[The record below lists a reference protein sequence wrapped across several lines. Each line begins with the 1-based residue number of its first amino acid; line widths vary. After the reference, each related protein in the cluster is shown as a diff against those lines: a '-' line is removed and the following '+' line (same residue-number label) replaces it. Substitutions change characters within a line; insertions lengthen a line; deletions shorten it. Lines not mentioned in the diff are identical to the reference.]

1 MTKMRE
7 QEPVDRFKAVWLI
20 FVILGLGT
28 LLPWNFFMTAIQY
41 FKYRLQ
47 DVDVS
52 STVPTSNATSTM
64 NVSAIPSENHLQRKF
79 GNIMTLSA
87 MLPML
92 IFSCLNSLLLP
103 RIPQTL
109 RISGSI
115 IAIFILFLLTAILV
129 KISIE
134 PLTFF
139 IVTMVT
145 IVFINC
151 FGAVLQGSLFGLVS
165 LLPASYTTPI
175 MSGQGLAGTFAAL
188 AMICAIASGAE
199 QSDIAF
205 GYFSTAFVVVL
216 LALLCYHAL
225 PHLEF
230 SRYHFKRKSEEWRK
244 AQQEEGFSKM
254 DLIKQDPTYTNE
266 RRSSANLMET
276 HIVEQDGEL
285 SIINILRKIWPT
297 ALQVWLVFTVTIGV
311 FPSVT
316 VDARSSVSADGLWG
330 VYFIPISCFLAFNVF
345 DWLGRSL
352 TAVCMWPRKDSKWL
366 PAFIISRLVFVP
378 LFMLC
383 NVHPRKL
390 TVVFT
395 HDAWYICF
403 MVVFAFSNGYL
414 ASLCMCYGPQNASAK
429 EAETAGAIMSFF
441 LSLGLAS
448 GACLSF
454 LIRSLV

>member
-20 FVILGLGT
+20 FLILGLGT

-47 DVDVS
+47 DVDDS
-52 STVPTSNATSTM
+52 SAVLPSNGTSAM
-64 NVSAIPSENHLQRKF
+64 NVSAMPRENQLQGKF
-79 GNIMTLSA
+79 GNVMTLCA

-103 RIPQTL
+103 RISQTL

-139 IVTMVT
+139 VVTMVT
-145 IVFINC
+145 IVLINC
-151 FGAVLQGSLFGLVS
+151 FGAVLQGSLFGLAG
-165 LLPASYTTPI
+165 LLPVSYTAPI
-175 MSGQGLAGTFAAL
+175 MSGQGMAGTFAAL

-216 LALLCYHAL
+216 LALLCYHIL
-225 PHLEF
+225 PRLEF
-230 SRYHFKRKSEEWRK
+230 SRYHFQRKNEEWRK
-244 AQQEEGFSKM
+244 AQQEESFSKM
-254 DLIKQDPTYTNE
+254 DLIKQDPACTNE

-276 HIVEQDGEL
+276 HIVEKDEEL
-285 SIINILRKIWPT
+285 SVINILRKIWPS
-297 ALQVWLVFTVTIGV
+297 ALLVWLVFAVTISV

-316 VDARSSVSADGLWG
+316 VDAKSTISADGLWG
-330 VYFIPISCFLAFNVF
+330 VYFIPISCFLMFNVF

-366 PAFIISRLVFVP
+366 PAFVISRLVFIP

-383 NVHPRKL
+383 NVYPRQL
-390 TVVFT
+390 SVVFA

-403 MVVFAFSNGYL
+403 MALFAFSNGYL
-414 ASLCMCYGPQNASAK
+414 ASLCMCYGPQNAAAK

>member
-1 MTKMRE
+1 MLFARSLLQTGRPE
-7 QEPVDRFKAVWLI
+7 NPRPELLFAAPI
-20 FVILGLGT
+20 
-28 LLPWNFFMTAIQY
+28 LLPRFEGLRYKERMDKLELFSPEQQ
-41 FKYRLQ
+41 RLWA
-47 DVDVS
+47 DLIRS
-52 STVPTSNATSTM
+52 
-64 NVSAIPSENHLQRKF
+64 
-79 GNIMTLSA
+79 LS
-87 MLPML
+87 L
-92 IFSCLNSLLLP
+92 S

-165 LLPASYTTPI
+165 LLPASYTAPI

-276 HIVEQDGEL
+276 HIVEKDGEL
-285 SIINILRKIWPT
+285 SIINILRKIWLS
-297 ALQVWLVFTVTIGV
+297 ALQVWLVFAVTIGV

-316 VDARSSVSADGLWG
+316 VDTRSSISADGMWG
-330 VYFIPISCFLAFNVF
+330 VYFIPISCFLVFNVF

-366 PAFIISRLVFVP
+366 PAFVISRLVFIP

-390 TVVFT
+390 TVVFA